1 MTRRG
6 SITTAS
12 ALVATAALLMSV
24 FGGSPASATVSLKT
38 SAVSCS
44 ITSALPVVTSTK
56 QLSGTGS
63 VTCTAATATSV
74 TVTVMVIELD
84 GTLIDQLSG
93 SFVTSS
99 SKALAKGQKLS
110 WKVSTP
116 VSACPNADPE
126 GKEDFYTVATISGG
140 GATVFERLGRLDYW
154 SC

>member
-44 ITSALPVVTSTK
+44 ITSSLPAVTSTK

-84 GTLIDQLSG
+84 GTLIDPLSG

-99 SKALAKGQKLS
+99 SKTLAKG
-110 WKVSTP
+110 
-116 VSACPNADPE
+116 
-126 GKEDFYTVATISGG
+126 
-140 GATVFERLGRLDYW
+140 
-154 SC
+154 